1 LFLLRLL
8 FLISLAGFFPR
19 VNEEMIET
27 LFICNPANAAPK
39 EAATKRPALPTPK
52 ADNKVLLDPK
62 KAQNIAILL
71 RALNVTKEEVCDALC
86 EGEDHPLKLITLILK
101 ISNHFYFG

>member
-1 LFLLRLL
+1 
-8 FLISLAGFFPR
+8 

-27 LFICNPANAAPK
+27 LFICNPANASAK
-39 EAATKRPALPTPK
+39 AATRRPVVQTSRAE
-52 ADNKVLLDPK
+52 NKVLDSK

-86 EGEDHPLKLITLILK
+86 EGEQNQP
-101 ISNHFYFG
+101 F